1 MMKTTLLFFFLSSIA
16 FAQQCLEESYERGKL
31 LYDDFCVRCHLPNG
45 LGEAGLVPPLANADF
60 LEDIKAT
67 VHSIK
72 YGIHGPIIVN
82 GVEYN
87 GSMSPMGLEDDEIA
101 DVTNFIL
108 NSWGNTSDVMI
119 DEQYVKKVS
128 EVKL

>member
-1 MMKTTLLFFFLSSIA
+1 MKTTLLFFFLSSIA
-16 FAQQCLEESYERGKL
+16 FAQQSLEESYERGKL

-45 LGEAGLVPPLANADF
+45 LGESGLVPPLASADF

-72 YGIHGPIIVN
+72 YGIRGPIMVN

-101 DVTNFIL
+101 DVTNFIV

-128 EVKL
+128 ELKL